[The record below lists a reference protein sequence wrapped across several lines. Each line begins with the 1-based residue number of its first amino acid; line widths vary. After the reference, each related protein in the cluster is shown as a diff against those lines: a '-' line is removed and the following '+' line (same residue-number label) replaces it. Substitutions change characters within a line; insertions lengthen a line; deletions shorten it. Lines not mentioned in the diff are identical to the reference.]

1 MAAWSHSPFLQAL
14 GWAMLNSFWQMA
26 LLYTLHSVLPYVVPL
41 SSQKKYYLGLTCMAA
56 GLVWFAYTF
65 FAFYSSGG
73 AATLAYGHTLLPTSY
88 TWQIVLSSA
97 SLAYLLLLSL
107 PAYRLFVKWKYI
119 EDLKKFGLQ
128 KTAMEYRLFVKKA
141 AAQLGIKHTVHV
153 FLSHLV
159 QSPVTI
165 GYLKPI
171 ILLPIAAINSLS
183 PQQVEAVL
191 LHELSH
197 IKRYDYLVNF
207 IITLLQTLFY
217 FNPFVKKL
225 VGSIAFEREKCCD
238 ELVVQFQYDKLSY
251 ASALLLLEKNLMAT
265 ESLSLPA
272 AEKKHLLHRIQKIVG
287 METRPRLS
295 FQNFTGL
302 VASFLF
308 VLCFNSLLIV
318 KKQSTLKEN
327 TAFTAFENPLYQ
339 FDPVVD
345 KPQVTFSKPHAVP
358 GTLAQFHISKT
369 QSTEINT
376 VEVIDRMEVEMEE
389 DFLEAE
395 DDGDFVPV
403 SYDATEDLVSAEE
416 EQQIVQTLETTK
428 KVLTKTKWKEVE
440 AAIGD
445 GMTREEKRQAKVE
458 YLHELEKINW
468 KTLETHLK
476 TQYEQL
482 NWAEIQ
488 QKMNSAV
495 FDLKLDSIQA
505 VYTQV
510 LSQLRSTEAELGA
523 PYRPN
528 VILPVPDASIYEV
541 QLLKQDLRCK
551 LDSIKVVRQRKIID
565 L

>member
-1 MAAWSHSPFLQAL
+1 MAAWSQSPFLQAL

-26 LLYTLHSVLPYVVPL
+26 LLYTMLSVLPYLVSL
-41 SSQKKYYLGLTCMAA
+41 SSQKKYYLGLTCIAA

-65 FAFYSSGG
+65 FSFYQTGG
-73 AATLAYGHTLLPTSY
+73 VNTLASGYTMVPTSH

-97 SLAYLLLLSL
+97 SLAYMLLLSL
-107 PAYRLFVKWKYI
+107 PAYRLFKKWKYI

-128 KTAMEYRLFVKKA
+128 KTAMEYRLFVKKVA
-141 AAQLGIKHTVHV
+141 VRLGIKHTVHV
-153 FLSHLV
+153 YLSELV
-159 QSPVTI
+159 KSPVTI

-225 VGSIAFEREKCCD
+225 VCSIAFEREKCCD
-238 ELVVQFQYDKLSY
+238 ELVVQFQYDKISY
-251 ASALLLLEKNLMAT
+251 ASALLLLEKNLLHT

-272 AEKKHLLHRIQKIVG
+272 AEKKNLLSRIQKIVG
-287 METRPRLS
+287 LETRPRLS

-302 VASFLF
+302 VASFLV
-308 VLCFNSLLIV
+308 VLCFNSLLFV
-318 KKQSTLKEN
+318 KSRSGLKEN
-327 TAFTAFENPLYQ
+327 SAFTAFENPLYQ
-339 FDPVVD
+339 FDPAPEEVAPQTFPNSHARTKVV
-345 KPQVTFSKPHAVP
+345 K
-358 GTLAQFHISKT
+358 AQLHPSKT
-369 QSTEINT
+369 QDVENKIVEII
-376 VEVIDRMEVEMEE
+376 VEPEAVEEE
-389 DFLEAE
+389 PFE
-395 DDGDFVPV
+395 DATPAFIPV
-403 SYDATEDLVSAEE
+403 LYDATDDLVSTEE
-416 EQQIVQTLETTK
+416 EQQIAHTLETTK

-440 AAIGD
+440 ASIGD
-445 GMTREEKRQAKVE
+445 GMTRAEKKHAKVE
-458 YLHELEKINW
+458 YLQEVDKIDW

-488 QKMNSAV
+488 HKMNTAV
-495 FDLKLDSIQA
+495 FYLRLDSLQNI
-505 VYTQV
+505 YNQV
-510 LSQLRSTEAELGA
+510 LSELRSAESKLA
-523 PYRPN
+523 AARSKT
-528 VILPVPDASIYEV
+528 VVLPVPDASVFEV

-551 LDSIKVVRQRKIID
+551 LDSIKVVRQRKIVD